1 MTVDADARWDRLPDV
16 PTLVELGY
24 AKERVASWFA
34 LAGPAGMPPA
44 LVAKSLHTSIKAS
57 NDPELQRRLTENGTP
72 IISSTPEEMGRA
84 MQQEWDTMQV
94 LAKTLN
100 LRQPN

>member
-1 MTVDADARWDRLPDV
+1 
-16 PTLVELGY
+16 
-24 AKERVASWFA
+24 
-34 LAGPAGMPPA
+34 MPPA
-44 LVAKSLHTSIKAS
+44 LVAKIRDIFIKAS

-72 IISSTPEEMGRA
+72 IVSSTPEEMGRA